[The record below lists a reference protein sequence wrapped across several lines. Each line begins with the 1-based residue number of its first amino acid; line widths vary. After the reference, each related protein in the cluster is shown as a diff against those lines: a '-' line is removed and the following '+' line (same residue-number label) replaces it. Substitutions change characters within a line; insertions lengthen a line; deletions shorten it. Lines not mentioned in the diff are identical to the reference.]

1 VIGNTTHSPKR
12 AGKSLISWLGTA
24 RARARNGRAR
34 RESSGSGDPFARE
47 ARTLQGMGSAD
58 TAATPPDL
66 AGRVVAGRYRILAL
80 VSEGA
85 MGLVYA
91 AWHIGLDQRVAFKVL
106 RRARGGGFDPVARQR
121 FQREARAAARIQSD
135 YICRVLDTGVL
146 DDDTPFLVMEYL
158 EGRDLAAEL
167 AARGPLPVAEAVH
180 YIRQACAAL
189 AEAHRGGIV
198 HRDLKP
204 ANLFLQETQDALRL
218 DAPGR
223 RLKLL
228 DFGISKSA
236 RSEEANVSLTRTS
249 TLLGSPIYMSPEQL
263 NSSRDVDAR
272 SDVWALGVILYELIT
287 GAPPFEADSMAQ
299 LVNAVLYRPPTPAAR
314 HGVSLPESL
323 EDVFQRVLHKDRE
336 RRYQSA
342 VELAAALSPFEA
354 ELADEAGVISGSVE
368 SGPRV
373 TPSPYVASTLS
384 LQVGKGALSSVPPAR
399 TAWRLPSTAWLALIG
414 LSLGFAAAG
423 THGFITRRAPPP
435 RLPVLVSSSAPAA
448 SPPASSTLPQPAAV
462 PAPAPLPDGAPRELG
477 TAAPAQAPKPWDLA
491 VLPQG
496 ELPPAAPWPYA
507 PTPTR
512 VRRHTSHASSAPS
525 PAPSAAPVEARGFA
539 REQSIDARHEYPVS
553 NFGGRR

>member
-1 VIGNTTHSPKR
+1 
-12 AGKSLISWLGTA
+12 
-24 RARARNGRAR
+24 
-34 RESSGSGDPFARE
+34 
-47 ARTLQGMGSAD
+47 MGSAD
-58 TAATPPDL
+58 TAATAPDL
-66 AGRVVAGRYRILAL
+66 AGSVVAGRYRILAL

-106 RRARGGGFDPVARQR
+106 RRGRDGGFEPVARQR

-180 YIRQACAAL
+180 YMRQACAAL
-189 AEAHRGGIV
+189 AEAHRAGIV

-204 ANLFLQETQDALRL
+204 ANLFLQQTQDALRP

-287 GAPPFEADSMAQ
+287 GAPPFQAESMAQ
-299 LVNAVLYRPPTPAAR
+299 LVNAVLYRPPTPTAR
-314 HGVSLPESL
+314 HGVSLPEGL

-342 VELAAALSPFEA
+342 VELAAALVPFEG
-354 ELADEAGVISGSVE
+354 ELHDEAGVISGSAQP
-368 SGPRV
+368 GRG
-373 TPSPYVASTLS
+373 TPSPDVASTLS
-384 LQVGKGALSSVPPAR
+384 LQVGQGALSSLPPGR
-399 TAWRLPSTAWLALIG
+399 TTWRVPSTTWLALIG
-414 LSLGFAAAG
+414 LSLGFVAAG
-423 THGFITRRAPPP
+423 THGLITRRAPPP
-435 RLPVLVSSSAPAA
+435 RLPELVSSSALGAR
-448 SPPASSTLPQPAAV
+448 PPPVPTLAQPAAAQ
-462 PAPAPLPDGAPRELG
+462 APTPLPDAAPRALD
-477 TAAPAQAPKPWDLA
+477 TAAPAQAPKPRDLTA
-491 VLPQG
+491 LPQG
-496 ELPPAAPWPYA
+496 ALPPAAPWPYA
-507 PTPTR
+507 PYAPYAPEPTSTR
-512 VRRHTSHASSAPS
+512 GRRHTS
-525 PAPSAAPVEARGFA
+525 PANATPSAAPSDDR
-539 REQSIDARHEYPVS
+539 REYPVS